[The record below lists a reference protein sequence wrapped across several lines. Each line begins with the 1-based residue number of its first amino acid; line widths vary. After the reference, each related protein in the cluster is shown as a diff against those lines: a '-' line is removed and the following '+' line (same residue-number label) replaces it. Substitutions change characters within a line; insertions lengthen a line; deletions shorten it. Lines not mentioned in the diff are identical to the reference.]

1 MNLASPH
8 ATLQLTLPDQPSQ
21 RMASAWLILGVASLL
36 AAGVFSVLLVLSRTP
51 AIQEVIPFIDF
62 FHVSLVVHVDLSV
75 LIWFMSFAGV
85 LWSLI
90 GTGEHLFLDKLA
102 LGLAIL
108 GTAIIVV
115 APFLGIGN
123 PIMNNYIPILD
134 HPLYISGL
142 AIFTLGSVILAW
154 KTVVTA
160 TPDFFS
166 ITGSE
171 VLKIGIYLGALI
183 FLFSMVALLVSYK
196 GIPDDLTGRAYYEVL
211 FWGSGHVLQYT
222 HTVLMLVAWIWIANA
237 SGATINLPPKLA
249 IVLFVMV
256 VAPVAA
262 TPWIYN
268 AFEVVSVEHRLAFT
282 DFMKYGGLASLPLGL
297 IAVIGVLRSARATED
312 KKPVKAALY
321 CSMLL
326 FAAGGVIGFLIEGVN
341 VVIPAHYHGSIVG
354 VTLAFMGL
362 AYHLF
367 PQLGYGTPNSKMAH
381 LQPYVYGSGQLMH
394 ILGLAWSGGYGVQR
408 KTAGAAQGLDRLPEV
423 AGMAMMGLGGLISI
437 IGGLLFLIVAIKCL
451 RNKS

>member
-1 MNLASPH
+1 M
-8 ATLQLTLPDQPSQ
+8 LPDTPSR

-62 FHVSLVVHVDLSV
+62 FHVALVVHVDLSV
-75 LIWFMSFAGV
+75 LIWFMSFASV

-90 GTGEHLFLDKLA
+90 STGKQLFWDKLA
-102 LGLAIL
+102 IGLAVI
-108 GTAIIVV
+108 GTVIIVV
-115 APFLGIGN
+115 APFLGVGN
-123 PIMNNYIPILD
+123 PLMNNYIPILD
-134 HPLYISGL
+134 HPLYLTGL
-142 AIFTLGSVILAW
+142 AIYTLGSVLLAL
-154 KTVVTA
+154 KTVITVT
-160 TPDFFS
+160 PNLQVG
-166 ITGSE
+166 TGSDA
-171 VLKIGIYLGALI
+171 LKVGIYLGALV
-183 FLFSMVALLVSYK
+183 FLFSIVALLISYND
-196 GIPDDLTGRAYYEVL
+196 IPEDLTGRAYYEVL
-211 FWGSGHVLQYT
+211 FWGGGHVLQFT
-222 HTVLMLVAWIWIANA
+222 HTILMLVAWIWIANV
-237 SGATINLPPKLA
+237 SGASINLSPKLA
-249 IVLFVMV
+249 VALFIFV
-256 VAPVAA
+256 VAPIVA

-268 AFEVVSVEHRLAFT
+268 QFGVISAEHRLAFT
-282 DFMKYGGLASLPLGL
+282 DLMRYGGLASLPLGL
-297 IAVIGVLRSARATED
+297 IIVMGVLRATRAPED

-321 CSMLL
+321 CSIAL
-326 FAAGGVIGFLIEGVN
+326 FTAGGIIGFLIEGVN

-367 PQLGYGTPNSKMAH
+367 PKLGYGTPNSRIAH
-381 LQPYVYGSGQLMH
+381 FQPYVYGSGQLLH

-451 RNKS
+451 RHKELNSG